1 MTALESL
8 SSRLPPVFCP
18 IAPAIHANVED
29 VESEAVAWI
38 DRTHLYATARE
49 RAWMI
54 GSNSAEWCARLMP
67 DGVQERL
74 QILAEWT
81 YWGFFFDDQRCDSEP
96 YCNRPGHLAEL
107 AGKLVRSLEGPPRRL
122 PAATDPFI
130 VALQD
135 LHARFWDLASPV
147 QLRRWIDGHRHWLSS
162 VVWQNSYNERG
173 VIASLDEYLTFRGP
187 ATAGPVVVGASDFVD
202 GYELPE
208 RDCQDPAVRALTE
221 MTCVIG
227 GIDNDLQSWSKERR
241 LQHSGQNI
249 ISVLAHQYGSTPES
263 ALATAV
269 ALRNDIMDLFLT
281 LTEQTAARAGAEL
294 RRYLAGLGHTIR
306 GNLDWGRAVP
316 RYTADDDQEA
326 NPVIQRH
333 REQML
338 STAFTRTTEAPRLSE
353 LSSIAWW
360 CAQARAG
367 QSSLRLPNQV
377 PGRL

>member
-1 MTALESL
+1 MTTLESL

-18 IAPAIHANVED
+18 IAPAIHANVAD
-29 VESEAVAWI
+29 IESEAVAWI
-38 DRTHLYATARE
+38 DRAQLYSTARE
-49 RAWMI
+49 RAWMV

-67 DGVQERL
+67 DGVTERL

-96 YCNRPGHLAEL
+96 YCSRPGHLAEL
-107 AGKLVRSLEGPPRRL
+107 AGKLVRSLEGPPRQL
-122 PAATDPFI
+122 PGATDPFI

-135 LHARFWDLASPV
+135 LHARFWELASPI

-173 VIASLDEYLTFRGP
+173 VVANLDEYLTFRGP

-241 LQHSGQNI
+241 LQQSGQNI
-249 ISVLAHQYGSTPES
+249 ISVLAHQYRLAPES

-269 ALRNDIMDLFLT
+269 ALRNHIMDLFLR
-281 LTEQTAARAGAEL
+281 LTEQTAARAGEEL
-294 RRYLAGLGHTIR
+294 RRYLADLGHTIR

-316 RYTADDDQEA
+316 RYTADDGQET

-333 REQML
+333 REQLL
-338 STAFTRTTEAPRLSE
+338 SEAFTPATGAPRLSE
-353 LSSIAWW
+353 LPSIAWW
-360 CAQARAG
+360 CDQAEAG
-367 QSSLRLPNQV
+367 
-377 PGRL
+377 